1 MISTALRGH
10 SWLAGARRK
19 ATGGRASLAAG
30 RYLCLFLPRSTR
42 VCPAAAR
49 PKLVRDV
56 IVSCVYWAFG
66 RKKRG
71 TCALL
76 RCNKN
81 QGKKF
86 GADLLQTRMFAVTH
100 KKNKKKRINRIHNS
114 NNTTKTL
121 SNRPTGEMYPRFF
134 VKSCKH
140 CSLQQT
146 CTKKIFQIAPPSHFR
161 RLPSRAGAGRSRF
174 YSCHARAVTNL
185 LRYLPGGLVQVVGV
199 EVDHGMELM
208 EAAAAAA
215 AASARA
221 SGG

>member
-1 MISTALRGH
+1 MGGKSGEHVRYCAVIKIKGKNLVQISC
-10 SWLAGARRK
+10 K
-19 ATGGRASLAAG
+19 PE
-30 RYLCLFLPRSTR
+30 CLQL
-42 VCPAAAR
+42 
-49 PKLVRDV
+49 L
-56 IVSCVYWAFG
+56 I
-66 RKKRG
+66 KKI
-71 TCALL
+71 
-76 RCNKN
+76 
-81 QGKKF
+81 
-86 GADLLQTRMFAVTH
+86 
-100 KKNKKKRINRIHNS
+100 KKRINRIHNS